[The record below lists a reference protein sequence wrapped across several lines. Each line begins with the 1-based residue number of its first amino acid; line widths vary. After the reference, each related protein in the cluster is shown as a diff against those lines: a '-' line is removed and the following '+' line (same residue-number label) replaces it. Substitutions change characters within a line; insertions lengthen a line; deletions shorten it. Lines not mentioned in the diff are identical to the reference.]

1 MLKKFAFA
9 FIAALVLANASIAA
23 ELLESS
29 AALAQGF
36 GGGHIGRFQPLVPP
50 PPTPQFNNPGPQITL
65 PRPGNPVN
73 QQGSLP
79 ESPLG
84 RSLRCQAGRC

>member
-1 MLKKFAFA
+1 MRKKSAIAVVALLAGALMLP
-9 FIAALVLANASIAA
+9 NH
-23 ELLESS
+23 E
-29 AALAQGF
+29 ALAQGF
-36 GGGHIGRFQPLVPP
+36 GGGQIRRFQPVVPP
-50 PPTPQFNNPGPQITL
+50 QPTPQFNNPGPQITL